1 LFVLRK
7 DGCERGLSFSRT
19 YVAEEFKQSIS
30 RYQSE
35 IEIYIPQWSFIRLFT
50 TELSSTRLEKFQ
62 EEIYE
67 SAIKNELEGV
77 RRSPD
82 ILSSLN
88 YKDSMSLL
96 ALLAQ
101 KLGSKISKE
110 IYHDFLS
117 KRDSLTTSYYTFD
130 AMANIVPT
138 EGISFLTHL
147 ETIIDLTE
155 KVR

>member
-1 LFVLRK
+1 MEDR
-7 DGCERGLSFSRT
+7 CERGLSFSQT

-62 EEIYE
+62 EKIYD

-77 RRSPD
+77 QRSPD

-117 KRDSLTTSYYTFD
+117 KRDSLPPSYYTFD
-130 AMANIVPT
+130 AMAKIIPP

-155 KVR
+155 KVRLPI